1 MFWSS
6 DILVEIANAKE
17 NWAEKEGNLEKL
29 LENNKI
35 VRNGFTFFQCMI
47 VSSFIT

>member
-6 DILVEIANAKE
+6 DILVEIANTKE
-17 NWAEKEGNLEKL
+17 NWAEKEGNL
-29 LENNKI
+29 NKI
-35 VRNGFTFFQCMI
+35 IKFSKNHEKKTFFQCMI